1 MGRLGEVLGGNMRED
16 FIVVHL
22 QEPCSMCR
30 GHVSGEAQRRARRA
44 ACLHCTPAFLPA
56 RLARAQGPRPPR
68 CSARRASRPPAP
80 ARAEPNA
87 PIYRYHP
94 TATSSKP
101 PRERQFDGIKLEAP
115 ASAPVGPASFFQ
127 ICQACYS
134 EEATRQASGIKSR
147 LPAGL
152 PLGDLQLEAVA
163 GVKPVADPDGPVDC
177 EFFET
182 RQAFLS
188 LCQGNHYQFDTMR
201 RAKHSSMMVLYH
213 LHNPH
218 APAFSSTCNRCHC
231 DIEPGNG
238 LRCTVCSDFDMCVS
252 CKQAGQTHEHP
263 LVLQT
268 ANMDETQ
275 RRLSEQERQERMQ
288 SMQRTMALL
297 VHACNCKNQHCPN
310 PSCAKVKLLFSHAMG
325 CPVRVTGGC
334 ALCRKMWFLLNLH
347 AKSCMRADCN
357 VPRCRELKELRRR
370 QAQRMEA
377 KRRVAYQAMLRNQAG
392 LPE

>member
-1 MGRLGEVLGGNMRED
+1 
-16 FIVVHL
+16 
-22 QEPCSMCR
+22 
-30 GHVSGEAQRRARRA
+30 
-44 ACLHCTPAFLPA
+44 
-56 RLARAQGPRPPR
+56 LARPPR
-68 CSARRASRPPAP
+68 ALAPLPPTRPPPAP
-80 ARAEPNA
+80 CAEPNA

-94 TATSSKP
+94 TSSTSSKP

-115 ASAPVGPASFFQ
+115 LSAPVGPASFFQ
-127 ICQACYS
+127 VCQRCYG
-134 EEATRQASGIKSR
+134 EEASRQAGGCQSR

-152 PLGDLQLEAVA
+152 GLADLHLESVK
-163 GVKPVADPDGPVDC
+163 GVKPVADPDGHVEC

-218 APAFSSTCNRCHC
+218 APAFSSTCNRCQR

-238 LRCTVCSDFDMCVS
+238 LRCTICSDFDLCVS
-252 CKQAGQTHEHP
+252 CKQGGHTHEHP

-297 VHACNCKNQHCPN
+297 VHACNCKNAACAN
-310 PSCAKVKLLFSHAMG
+310 PSCNKVKLLFSHAMS

-347 AKSCMRADCN
+347 AKSCMRADCS

-377 KRRVAYQAMLRNQAG
+377 KRRQAYQNMLRNQAG
-392 LPE
+392 LTD